1 MTEKGTPSI
10 SAVLPAYNEEEN
22 IAQAVS
28 DTADA
33 LDALNAD
40 YEIIVV
46 DDGSRDR
53 TAEIVK
59 SLQQDYPQLR
69 LIEHAVNRGYGG
81 ALRSG
86 FAAATKDLVF
96 LNASDLQFDPREIEN
111 LLPLLKEAEIV
122 NPYRAAR
129 QDPWH
134 RKLNAMGWNVLMRLL
149 FGYVARDIDCGFKL
163 FRREVL
169 EQVNLTTDS
178 ALLDTQL
185 LVGAKKRGF
194 RIAEVPVTHRP
205 RTAGSQTGANLEV
218 IVRAF
223 QELLRYWW
231 DLRQELAQERAEEKR
246 DENR

>member
-1 MTEKGTPSI
+1 MNENQTPSI

-22 IAQAVS
+22 IAQAIH

-33 LDALNAD
+33 LDALDTD

-46 DDGSRDR
+46 DDGSQDR
-53 TAEIVK
+53 TAEIVR
-59 SLQQDYPQLR
+59 SLQAEYPQLR
-69 LIEHAVNRGYGG
+69 LVEHPVNRGYGG

-96 LNASDLQFDPREIEN
+96 LNAADNQFDPAEVEN
-111 LLPLLKEAEIV
+111 LLPLLEDADIA

-134 RKLNAMGWNVLMRLL
+134 RKLNALGWNVLMRLL

-163 FRREVL
+163 FRRDVL
-169 EQVNLTTDS
+169 DHVNLTTDS

-185 LVGAKKRGF
+185 LVGAKKRDF
-194 RIAEVPVTHRP
+194 KIVEAPVTHLP
-205 RTAGSQTGANLEV
+205 RTAGSQTGANLGV

-223 QELLRYWW
+223 RDLVQYWW
-231 DLRQELAQERAEEKR
+231 ELRQELAEEKR
-246 DENR
+246 EKNQ